1 MHYFDKFKHKYLST
15 KYGWFIRKKFTS
27 LITKNL
33 KFHYTYSLIFRNST
47 TVKKNSDIVIEGFVR
62 SSNTYFETNFR
73 LSNPSLKIAH
83 HNHQISQLYFA
94 NKFNKKIVFLIRE
107 PIDSIISAYIYWAKS
122 THPNKILNEWIKY
135 HRNVINLNLNIN
147 VYSFL
152 QVTTDYNSIITDLNK
167 KTNSNFLLADEDI
180 LQKKTFNKIKENLKD
195 IKRGI
200 THIASIPSNDRN
212 IEKQKIENQ
221 ILKDSKSLALLKEA
235 NEIYVKLIDKD

>member
-15 KYGWFIRKKFTS
+15 KYGWYLRKKFTS
-27 LITKNL
+27 LIIKNL
-33 KFHYTYSLIFRNST
+33 QFHYAYSLIFRSST

-94 NKFNKKIVFLIRE
+94 NKFNKTIVFLIRE

-152 QVTTDYNSIITDLNK
+152 QVTTDYNSVITDLNK
-167 KTNSNFLLADEDI
+167 KTNSNFLLADDDI

-195 IKRGI
+195 IERGM

-212 IEKQKIENQ
+212 IEKQKIKNQ

-235 NEIYVKLIDKD
+235 NEIYDKLIDKD